1 MLLLIIHFDDINEA
15 VDSDDGG
22 DYSIDDNGK
31 DGGGGGGKD
40 DIVAPVVDPVVEPA
54 RSPTPP
60 AVVCLRFVKLLF
72 FTHFQPFLSIYILLF
87 LNIWLLMIN

>member
-31 DGGGGGGKD
+31 DGGGGGKD